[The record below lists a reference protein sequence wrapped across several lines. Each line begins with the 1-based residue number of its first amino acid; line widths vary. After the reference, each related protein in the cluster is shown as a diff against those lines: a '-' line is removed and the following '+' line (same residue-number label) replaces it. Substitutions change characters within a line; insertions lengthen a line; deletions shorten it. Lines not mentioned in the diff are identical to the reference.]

1 MAIIYTVIDVEQAIG
16 EASRVSQWIR
26 EAITEE
32 NYRLGEIT
40 IALCSDSYI
49 HKENV
54 RFLGHDYATDI
65 ITFDYSKRGKLSGDL
80 LISVET
86 VAANAQ
92 EYGVSFD
99 EELMRVVIHGV
110 LHMCGYGDKEE
121 QEQMV
126 MRSREDYYLEKLFH
140 VKL

>member
-1 MAIIYTVIDVEQAIG
+1 MAVNYTVLDVEQAI
-16 EASRVSQWIR
+16 EDTKRVSRWIR
-26 EAITEE
+26 ETVLEE
-32 NYRLGEIT
+32 NCRLGEVV

-49 HKENV
+49 HKENIK
-54 RFLGHDYATDI
+54 FLGHDYATDI

>member
-1 MAIIYTVIDVEQAIG
+1 MIDVEQAIG

-26 EAITEE
+26 EAIIEE

-49 HKENV
+49 HNENV
-54 RFLGHDYATDI
+54 RFLGHDCATDI